1 MKKFIKTNK
10 KIYLCTFHI
19 KNVYTIKYIFQLCKL
34 YYNKYHIHLIHLHIY
49 TSV

>member
-19 KNVYTIKYIFQLCKL
+19 NNVYTIKYISQLCKL
-34 YYNKYHIHLIHLHIY
+34 YYIVINIIY
-49 TSV
+49 I